1 MGLNVKFG
9 DLKAGEYQVTL
20 NNENEVELKLDLK
33 LSENQVIMGHYE
45 HDYANVRCLFKL
57 SINRY
62 RMRIF
67 W

>member
-33 LSENQVIMGHYE
+33 LSENQVIRGYYE
-45 HDYANVRCLFKL
+45 HDYAKYIRCGL
-57 SINRY
+57 SETRVCAC
-62 RMRIF
+62 
-67 W
+67 